1 MSSDDEFEDVA
12 AAAVAFTVQGCA
24 VRRDLRG
31 PAGAG
36 ARIRDFDIRVDGRPD
51 EPLEVTQFVDRPALE
66 TLQRALKPS
75 PPASSLSRVWLVDVH
90 REDQPET
97 ADYRQLREALE
108 PLLAELEK
116 RGVTKFTNAFFYWP
130 PEHAE
135 PLQALVQLGV
145 RVASSEPSQSG
156 QGQINFERI
165 TTLRVVPGLV
175 TAAVEAEA
183 NKPDNIE
190 KLAEPADAEDRHLC
204 VVVPVTAPQAS
215 FTLLNVVLG
224 DAPRE
229 LLGDVPSLPPPITK
243 AWVLPGFGSP
253 VPSIYVTNPDGWARV
268 DLPPEVGE
276 NPQRWICSHES

>member
-24 VRRDLRG
+24 IRRDIRG

-66 TLQRALKPS
+66 TLQRALKPA
-75 PPASSLSRVWLVDVH
+75 PPASSLSLVWLVNVH
-90 REDQPET
+90 REDQSET

-116 RGVTKFTNAFFYWP
+116 RGVTDFTNAFWYWP

-145 RVASSEPSQSG
+145 NAASSEPSQSG
-156 QGQINFERI
+156 QGQIDFERMA
-165 TTLRVVPGLV
+165 THRAVPSLV
-175 TAAVEAEA
+175 PEAVEAEA

-190 KLAEPADAEDRHLC
+190 KLAEPAGAEDRHLC
-204 VVVPVTAPQAS
+204 VVIPVTASQAS
-215 FTLLNVVLG
+215 FTLLSWGLG
-224 DAPRE
+224 E
-229 LLGDVPSLPPPITK
+229 LPSPPDLPSLPPPITR
-243 AWVLPGFGSP
+243 AWILPGFGSP
-253 VPSIYVTNPDGWARV
+253 VASIYVTNPDGWGRV
-268 DLPPEVGE
+268 DLPPDVGE
-276 NPQRWICSHES
+276 HPERWIC